1 MSKGVE
7 THGDSSQFADNLL
20 NNKNFAQIVC

>member
-1 MSKGVE
+1 MSLFLE
-7 THGDSSQFADNLL
+7 THGDSSQFKDNLL